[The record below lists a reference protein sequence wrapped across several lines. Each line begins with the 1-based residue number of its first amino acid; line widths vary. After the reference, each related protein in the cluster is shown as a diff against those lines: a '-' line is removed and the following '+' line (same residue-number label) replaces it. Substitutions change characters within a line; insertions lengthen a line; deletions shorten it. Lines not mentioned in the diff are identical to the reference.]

1 MSDTVKSLN
10 AKQNELIVELAKV
23 ALEIAKN
30 QDAVFNG
37 GVSIMTAAMKGVEY
51 ISEELEHEVEELLDL
66 L

>member
-1 MSDTVKSLN
+1 MSDTVESLN
-10 AKQNELIVELAKV
+10 AKQGELIVELAKV

-30 QDAVFNG
+30 QDAVFHG
-37 GVSIMTAAMKGVEY
+37 GMSLTGAAMKGVEY